1 MLFESSLASLEAPGA
16 CSAASLGRE
25 RFCGFNAAEQE
36 GAVTCR
42 SCYLICVSALAAGR
56 GSTAKAVTA
65 AVREGGGPGDGGK
78 GNVEMVMMVAKAA
91 MVAMDGGI
99 YLLNVSMRA
108 FVITPQSCDIL
119 GLEAMELRSG
129 KICTAEGTRLRDAS
143 VRLPHT
149 TPCVQRKGRDHV
161 QNLTEPA
168 EPIRLRH

>member
-1 MLFESSLASLEAPGA
+1 
-16 CSAASLGRE
+16 
-25 RFCGFNAAEQE
+25 
-36 GAVTCR
+36 
-42 SCYLICVSALAAGR
+42 
-56 GSTAKAVTA
+56 
-65 AVREGGGPGDGGK
+65 
-78 GNVEMVMMVAKAA
+78 

-108 FVITPQSCDIL
+108 SVITPQSCDLL

-129 KICTAEGTRLRDAS
+129 NVRPELEVHHRVFMLFTICTAEGTRLRDAS

-149 TPCVQRKGRDHV
+149 TPCVPRKGRDHV